1 MGNCRLRD
9 VILISNKMLYLKS
22 RVLRTLVAHVL
33 CATASHKT

>member
-22 RVLRTLVAHVL
+22 RVLRTLVPHMR
-33 CATASHKT
+33 ASRRLIKT